1 MTTAFRPQLARV
13 LVRQLHEGAALVG
26 LAFFQKEMRIKEG
39 AAYLLSLRAGRME
52 VVTQALDDGIPDECA
67 AYGLSGLLNAP
78 VWYRTTHPEFVTVR
92 FIAAFPDQNGW
103 SFAGASAAAIPNI
116 NADSS
121 GHAWLDVAGG
131 DGRLQPIDAPVDAR
145 GMALA
150 QTLTQ
155 CAIWPSLEGALY
167 SLPQIEAEWRPDFL
181 RNARLLASV
190 GRGEMEPADYTQT
203 VRGDRRL
210 QQVASWG
217 EVDRDYCKYLA
228 RLEAL
233 GGLTA
238 MAPSRQDELQAR
250 EALASRVVAEMH
262 L

>member
-1 MTTAFRPQLARV
+1 MTTVFRPLQARL
-13 LVRQLHEGAALVG
+13 LVRQLREGAALVG
-26 LAFFQKEMRIKEG
+26 LAFFPKEMCIKEG

-52 VVTQALDDGIPDECA
+52 VITQALDDGIPEECA

-92 FIAAFPDQNGW
+92 FVAAFPDQNGW
-103 SFAGASAAAIPNI
+103 SFAGASTAAIPNVD
-116 NADSS
+116 ADSS
-121 GHAWLDVAGG
+121 GHAWFDVTSGSG
-131 DGRLQPIDAPVDAR
+131 HLQPIEAPVDAM

-155 CAIWPSLEGALY
+155 CAVWPSLDGALY
-167 SLPQIEAEWRPDFL
+167 SVPQIEAEWRPDFL
-181 RNARLLASV
+181 RNAKLLASV
-190 GRGEMEPADYTQT
+190 GRGEMAATDYYQT

-210 QQVASWG
+210 RQVASWG

-228 RLEAL
+228 RLETL
-233 GGLTA
+233 GGLA
-238 MAPSRQDELQAR
+238 LMAPSRQDELQAR